1 MSNDAYIQKEDS
13 EKNNNK
19 QPKCQIGI
27 CVMETLNSV
36 DMLVSSY
43 STRRSKVDFTEGM
56 ILKLSGV
63 SQQDVTHSQIKKK
76 KRERNKNRKKHFKK
90 SPKQGMSLVLS
101 WNQRTT
107 SLSVRSRIEEE
118 SVVCDEN
125 GRT

>member
-76 KRERNKNRKKHFKK
+76 KEKETKTEKSISRKALNRE
-90 SPKQGMSLVLS
+90 
-101 WNQRTT
+101 
-107 SLSVRSRIEEE
+107 
-118 SVVCDEN
+118 
-125 GRT
+125 

>member
-1 MSNDAYIQKEDS
+1 
-13 EKNNNK
+13 
-19 QPKCQIGI
+19 
-27 CVMETLNSV
+27 METLNSV